1 MTTLT
6 GAPPVSAA
14 SADLMSLAPP
24 PVSGEVY
31 NDAKLLIEGL
41 NKHAG
46 PESYA
51 VVIARFKK
59 SKKGVDRIV
68 YIRCDREGKARLTGF
83 GRRIHSG
90 TRLMECPF
98 SAVGKRNE
106 DGDWYLEAIRNGSHN
121 HTPTLASAHPALR
134 RLAMTEEVR
143 ESISSLTKSGVRPTQ
158 VLTHLRLGANQENP
172 FFTRHDVYN
181 VKDQQRRQALG
192 VLSPVQALL
201 QNLERESW
209 FWQYEK
215 DELDRITKLFFS
227 RSSCRDMLTRNS
239 EVLIMDC
246 TYKTNCY
253 KMPLLVITGVTA
265 LNTSFFVGFCFMA
278 AEKTA
283 NYVWVLKQLKLLY
296 TELDLPDPAVILTD
310 CERGLI
316 NALRSVFRESSHLL
330 CI

>member
-143 ESISSLTKSGVRPTQ
+143 ESISSLIKVGVKIS
-158 VLTHLRLGANQENP
+158 HEQE
-172 FFTRHDVYN
+172 
-181 VKDQQRRQALG
+181 VKG
-192 VLSPVQALL
+192 SEV
-201 QNLERESW
+201 
-209 FWQYEK
+209 K
-215 DELDRITKLFFS
+215 
-227 RSSCRDMLTRNS
+227 NS
-239 EVLIMDC
+239 EVKGSEVEGSEVEGSEVDVLPH
-246 TYKTNCY
+246 
-253 KMPLLVITGVTA
+253 PLPSKRMQACLQRFICSEGGAETA
-265 LNTSFFVGFCFMA
+265 I
-278 AEKTA
+278 
-283 NYVWVLKQLKLLY
+283 LKLFKQCKITVKRL
-296 TELDLPDPAVILTD
+296 
-310 CERGLI
+310 
-316 NALRSVFRESSHLL
+316 LRIICKPLNCLL
-330 CI
+330 NLVCN